1 MTKFFK
7 TFASNTEGAV
17 TVDWVVLTATVVGL
31 GVGVVAVLL
40 NGNSALGEKLSDSM
54 ANAEVRQLV
63 LD

>member
-7 TFASNTEGAV
+7 KFASNTEGAV

-40 NGNSALGEKLSDSM
+40 NGNNALGSKLSESM
-54 ANAEVRQLV
+54 ANAEVQQLD
-63 LD
+63 LE